1 MTPRGSRQPAGR
13 HSANIQPVTFPNLFG
28 VVLCLAALAASA
40 ASTTIYKWT
49 DADGTVHLSS
59 TKPPA
64 GVKYETRTVAAS
76 SSPPASSSRGGSA
89 SRPSSSSTHAA
100 ERNEVLGSLRN
111 RECVLALEQLDRLT
125 SGDRATS
132 ATEIKRLKQTADANC
147 SRDPTRRR
155 EQEDMAAKLRV
166 ANGPECLKAR
176 NELADMQAQRV
187 KATPDQLRAQQA
199 FVDEHCIPP
208 VQ

>member
-1 MTPRGSRQPAGR
+1 
-13 HSANIQPVTFPNLFG
+13 L
-28 VVLCLAALAASA
+28 VLCLAALSATAAT
-40 ASTTIYKWT
+40 TTIYKWT
-49 DADGTVHLSS
+49 DADGTVHLSTS
-59 TKPPA
+59 KPPA
-64 GVKYETRTVAAS
+64 GVKYETRSVAS
-76 SSPPASSSRGGSA
+76 SGSPSPAATRSGGSAA
-89 SRPSSSSTHAA
+89 SRPSTSSAHAA
-100 ERNEVLGSLRN
+100 ERSEVLGSLRN

-147 SRDPTRRR
+147 SRDPARRR

-176 NELADMQAQRV
+176 NELADMQARRIR
-187 KATPDQLRAQQA
+187 ATPEQLRAQQA

>member
-1 MTPRGSRQPAGR
+1 MPTVPRSSSRLLAP
-13 HSANIQPVTFPNLFG
+13 L
-28 VVLCLAALAASA
+28 LAALVACAAASSA
-40 ASTTIYKWT
+40 AAATTIYKWT

-59 TKPPA
+59 SKPPA
-64 GVKYETRTVAAS
+64 GVKYETRTVAS
-76 SSPPASSSRGGSA
+76 SGSPAPAATRSGSTRPASSGS
-89 SRPSSSSTHAA
+89 HAA
-100 ERNEVLGSLRN
+100 ERSEVLASLRN

-132 ATEIKRLKQTADANC
+132 ASEIKRLKQTADANC

-166 ANGPECLKAR
+166 ANGAECVKAR
-176 NELADMQAQRV
+176 NELADMQAQRIR
-187 KATPDQLRAQQA
+187 ATPEQLRAQQA